1 MGARECEMSEV
12 RKVGGKRK
20 IVGRGNRK
28 EREKKE
34 KKNNILHFLLIF

>member
-1 MGARECEMSEV
+1 MCVCERELGARECEMSEV

-34 KKNNILHFLLIF
+34 KKK